1 MWRWD
6 MHGTTW
12 ANGSALSTHRF
23 WVSSTWICLFLHAN
37 EFKFKC
43 SSLFLVVLESMVGSV
58 EFWNRFD
65 KLWLQLN
72 HDPAG
77 HCTKPQL
84 SQREGKE
91 YMTNLTRTRYLMGNL
106 YAAATAIKHGGLWC
120 SVLIELVSFGL
131 QRMKSLGCCSCSS
144 GLVPCLPCKSLK
156 LSTQPLPF
164 HSNLWTPWEIIF
176 QRCCGFPL
184 DYCAP
189 SVSSCAGVASVL
201 ARAAV

>member
-6 MHGTTW
+6 MHGTTC

-84 SQREGKE
+84 SQGEGKE

-106 YAAATAIKHGGLWC
+106 YAAATAIKHGGLCC
-120 SVLIELVSFGL
+120 SVDRAGVLWPPAHEKPRLLLVLIRPG
-131 QRMKSLGCCSCSS
+131 
-144 GLVPCLPCKSLK
+144 PLPPMQK

-189 SVSSCAGVASVL
+189 SVSSCAGVASV
-201 ARAAV
+201 

>member
-6 MHGTTW
+6 MHGTTC

-37 EFKFKC
+37 EFEFKC

-84 SQREGKE
+84 SQREREGIHDKLDKDAVLDGKSVRSCGCDQTWWALVLSVDRAGVLWPPAHE
-91 YMTNLTRTRYLMGNL
+91 
-106 YAAATAIKHGGLWC
+106 KPGLLL
-120 SVLIELVSFGL
+120 VLIRPG
-131 QRMKSLGCCSCSS
+131 
-144 GLVPCLPCKSLK
+144 PLPPMQK

-189 SVSSCAGVASVL
+189 SVSSCASVASVL
-201 ARAAV
+201 ACAAV

>member
-1 MWRWD
+1 MWRW
-6 MHGTTW
+6 G
-12 ANGSALSTHRF
+12 
-23 WVSSTWICLFLHAN
+23 HAWHN
-37 EFKFKC
+37 LRK
-43 SSLFLVVLESMVGSV
+43 
-58 EFWNRFD
+58 W
-65 KLWLQLN
+65 LN

-106 YAAATAIKHGGLWC
+106 VDRAGVLRPPAHEKPGLLL
-120 SVLIELVSFGL
+120 VLIRPG
-131 QRMKSLGCCSCSS
+131 
-144 GLVPCLPCKSLK
+144 PLPPMQK

-201 ARAAV
+201 ACAAV